1 MSEVFGCTYA
11 SAYDAL
17 YHDKDYSV
25 ECDLLERIFKEYGDG
40 NIKTILDLGC
50 GTGNHAIP
58 LAERGYEVIGIDIS
72 PKMLES
78 ARAKIASKNLPISF
92 VEGDI
97 KKLDLNRNRKFDA
110 VIMMFAVLGY
120 QSEIEDVIE
129 ALKIAHNHLRPGGL
143 LAMDFWYGPAVL
155 SQRPEQRIKVILTN
169 KGKILRAVSSELDT
183 MQQTCNVHYDLWEID
198 DNKLTAET
206 SENHIMRFFFAK
218 EIELVIKKIVGFK
231 DLSIRKFKDLN
242 ESPDEGSWN
251 VMAIA
256 IK

>member
-1 MSEVFGCTYA
+1 MSEVFGGTYA

-17 YHDKDYSV
+17 YHDKDYPD
-25 ECDLLERIFKEYGDG
+25 ECDLLERIFKEYGEG

-92 VEGDI
+92 VECSI
-97 KKLDLNRNRKFDA
+97 KILNLNRTFDA

-120 QSEIEDVIE
+120 QSEIEDIIE
-129 ALKIAHNHLRPGGL
+129 TLKIAHKHLRPGGL

-155 SQRPEQRIKVILTN
+155 AQRPEQRVKLIPTIR
-169 KGKILRAVSSELDT
+169 GKILRVASSELDVLH
-183 MQQTCNVHYDLWEID
+183 QICNVRYDLWEID
-198 DNKLTAET
+198 DNKLVSEI
-206 SENHIMRFFFAK
+206 SENHIMRFFFSL
-218 EIELVIKKIVGFK
+218 EIELIVKRIVGFK
-231 DLSIRKFKDLN
+231 DLAIRKFKDID
-242 ESPDEGSWN
+242 ESPDEGSWS

-256 IK
+256 RK